1 MSNPD
6 SVLSTGQIFRPAGD
20 HILRV
25 QKSLKMKEILPDS
38 RKNRHLQTD
47 SSIKI
52 ATIGQS

>member
-1 MSNPD
+1 MDFTNTSYRC
-6 SVLSTGQIFRPAGD
+6 RPAGD